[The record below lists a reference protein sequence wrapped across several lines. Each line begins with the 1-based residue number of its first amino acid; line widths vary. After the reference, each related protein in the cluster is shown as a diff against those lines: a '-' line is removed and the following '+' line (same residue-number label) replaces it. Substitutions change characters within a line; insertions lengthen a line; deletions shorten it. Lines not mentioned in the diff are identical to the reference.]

1 MLHPKRRLPRVD
13 VARACIS
20 LIQFTACKRN
30 YSEQLRQRQLL
41 LATAAPRL
49 RISEIQQS
57 YVSWHDGRTG
67 IRFDFRY
74 VLQLSMSSPSRL
86 LLRITDRRTR
96 AICNAADLAEH
107 TRAAILAGKVE
118 SVVIISSC

>member
-20 LIQFTACKRN
+20 LIKFTACKRN
-30 YSEQLRQRQLL
+30 YSEQLQQRQLLML
-41 LATAAPRL
+41 LATAAPGL

-57 YVSWHDGRTG
+57 HVSWHDGRTG

-86 LLRITDRRTR
+86 LLRTTDRRTR
-96 AICNAADLAEH
+96 AICNAANLAEH
-107 TRAAILAGKVE
+107 ARAAIFGGKLKGT
-118 SVVIISSC
+118 CH